1 MCLRGFIDDYTS
13 KSIALCLH
21 EVEGDILSRAE
32 EIRIR
37 VGQPIYIRCGK
48 GEYVPPSGFIPK
60 PEDIEITVKKMSNYS
75 VYAFN
80 EEIRKGYLTL
90 PGGYRVGICGTAVCD
105 RGGVT
110 TIRGVSSLN
119 IRISREVKGCADK
132 LIGRLLTEDGFL
144 STLIVSPPAC
154 GKTTLLRDI
163 IRQVSNGG
171 LTVGLVD
178 ERSEIAGTYMGMA
191 QTDLGKRT
199 DVLDAC
205 PKAEGMYMLL
215 RSMGPR
221 VIAADEIGS
230 SAESDCIRE
239 IVNSGVALLCTVHAA
254 TVRELMGRRGI
265 RELIGDRLFKRYIVL
280 SASKGAGTVEAL
292 LDEELN
298 ELCL

>member
-1 MCLRGFIDDYTS
+1 MCLTSFIDEYTS
-13 KSIALCLH
+13 KPIAECLH
-21 EVEGDILSRAE
+21 NVDKSILSQAE
-32 EIRIR
+32 EIRLR
-37 VGQPIYIRCGK
+37 VGQPIYIHWGK
-48 GEYVPPSGFIPK
+48 WEYVPPSGFIPR

-90 PGGYRVGICGTAVCD
+90 PGGYRVGICGTAVCN
-105 RGGVT
+105 RETVN
-110 TIRGVSSLN
+110 TIRGISSLN
-119 IRISREVKGCADK
+119 IRISREVKGCANK
-132 LIGRLLTEDGFL
+132 LIGRLLTNDRFF
-144 STLIVSPPAC
+144 STLIISPPAC

-163 IRQVSNGG
+163 IRQVSNAG

-178 ERSEIAGTYMGMA
+178 ERSEIAGTYMGIA

-205 PKAEGMYMLL
+205 PKVEGMYMLL

-221 VIAADEIGS
+221 VIAVDEIGS
-230 SAESDCIRE
+230 YAELECIRE

-254 TVRELMGRRGI
+254 TVHELMERRGI
-265 RELIGDRLFKRYIVL
+265 RELIRDRLFKRYIVL
-280 SASKGAGTVEAL
+280 STAKGAGTIEGF